1 MQPTTRLPILLLI
14 ASALALALA
23 GCTSTPAQPYARCT
37 LPYTRDAGLGV
48 QVPGCHAWEIGTLSP
63 PPDAT
68 KGPRP

>member
-1 MQPTTRLPILLLI
+1 MVVRLLSSSLVLF
-14 ASALALALA
+14 LA
-23 GCTSTPAQPYARCT
+23 GCTVTPIEPYARCT

-48 QVPGCHAWEIGTLSP
+48 RVPACHAWEIGARKL